1 MLQQVNFQN
10 GVEKVVNVQ
19 ENIINDITMEK
30 EIQLVLGIVSIVLM
44 IVAFLYR
51 NKLGQFK
58 KYGYLGIF
66 LISAI
71 GNMAILSPAAPM
83 VAALGATIYHPV
95 IVSFITTLGAVT
107 GELLSYFI
115 GSAGQ
120 TYIPDSEWNTKITHF
135 MKINGSITLFVLSVI
150 PNPFFDVA
158 GIAAGATNYPLWKF
172 IVISFFGKWIKFGLF
187 ALMGK
192 KINTMLK

>member
-1 MLQQVNFQN
+1 M
-10 GVEKVVNVQ
+10 
-19 ENIINDITMEK
+19 ENK
-30 EIQLVLGIVSIVLM
+30 IQLFLGVVSIVLM
-44 IVAFLYR
+44 IIAFLYR

-71 GNMAILSPAAPM
+71 GNVAILSPAAPM
-83 VAALGATIYHPV
+83 IAALGGTLYHPV
-95 IVSFITTLGAVT
+95 IASFVTTLGAVT

-120 TYIPDSEWNTKITHF
+120 HYIPESEWNTKITQY
-135 MKINGSITLFVLSVI
+135 MKMNGTVTLFVLSVI
-150 PNPFFDVA
+150 PNPFFDLA
-158 GIAAGATNYPLWKF
+158 GITAGATNYPLWKF

-187 ALMGK
+187 ALIGNK
-192 KINTMLK
+192 LNKI

>member
-1 MLQQVNFQN
+1 MDNKFQLFL
-10 GVEKVVNVQ
+10 GV
-19 ENIINDITMEK
+19 I
-30 EIQLVLGIVSIVLM
+30 SFVLM

-71 GNMAILSPAAPM
+71 GNVAILSPAAPM
-83 VAALGATIYHPV
+83 VSALGATVYHPV
-95 IVSFITTLGAVT
+95 ISSLITALGAVT

-120 TYIPDSEWNTKITHF
+120 SYIPESEWNTKVNQF
-135 MKINGSITLFVLSVI
+135 MKMNGSLTIFVLSVI
-150 PNPFFDVA
+150 PNPFFDLA
-158 GIAAGATNYPLWKF
+158 GITAGATNYPFWKF
-172 IVISFFGKWIKFGLF
+172 VLISFFGKWIKFGLF
-187 ALMGK
+187 ALIGK
-192 KINTMLK
+192 KVITMLK

>member
-1 MLQQVNFQN
+1 MY
-10 GVEKVVNVQ
+10 
-19 ENIINDITMEK
+19 K
-30 EIQLVLGIVSIVLM
+30 EMQLILGIVSIVLM

-120 TYIPDSEWNTKITHF
+120 SYIPDSEWNTKINHF